1 MIYNDEMKRL
11 EGHPAMKEIPENFE
25 NELPVAAAGSG
36 AGGAARTPRR
46 GGIKT
51 GAILTA
57 IGACLLGALVFWA
70 SDSYFSN
77 RSRKLQQQTAENAMP
92 NDAQRATAART
103 AALAQAVPSADD
115 VTVGYTAVETTEA
128 DDGTILEA
136 LDAYLA
142 TNGNSTGTDAT
153 ATVDGDISAATQNS
167 AAADNEAEYAEFIAE
182 SSPDAVY
189 LFATDGTAIAENA
202 NLNAVAKEAVES
214 DAEVVVT
221 AYTDETGS
229 AAYNRDLSE
238 RRANAVTDYLVAHGV
253 PRDHITTLGCGPT
266 HSFAT
271 NAQDRRAEVRLVS

>member
-1 MIYNDEMKRL
+1 MNYNDEMKRL

-36 AGGAARTPRR
+36 AGAARTPRR
-46 GGIKT
+46 SGIKT

-77 RSRKLQQQTAENAMP
+77 RSRKLQQQTAENAIP
-92 NDAQRATAART
+92 NNAQRATTART
-103 AALAQAVPSADD
+103 AALAQAVPSAED

-142 TNGNSTGTDAT
+142 QNGNTDQIDASMSEST
-153 ATVDGDISAATQNS
+153 AAQQNS
-167 AAADNEAEYAEFIAE
+167 AATADNEDEYAEFIAE

-202 NLNAVAKEAVES
+202 NLNAVAEEAVES

-229 AAYNRDLSE
+229 ADYNRNLSE